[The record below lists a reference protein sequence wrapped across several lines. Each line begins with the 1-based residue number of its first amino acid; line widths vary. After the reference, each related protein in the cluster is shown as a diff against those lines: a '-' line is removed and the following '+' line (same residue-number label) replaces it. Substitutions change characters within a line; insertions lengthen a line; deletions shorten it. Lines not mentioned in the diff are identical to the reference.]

1 MLVFI
6 IIFIV
11 SYYRTNTTLANAKYT
26 DVVAEM
32 CKVPGYRGGS
42 DEKRGRFIPCRG
54 GGTATTYYTDQ
65 HNVDEDM
72 MTISNHGG
80 GWHGESS
87 AGVARRDVKYQLS
100 TTFDDVASR
109 LIYLS

>member
-1 MLVFI
+1 
-6 IIFIV
+6 
-11 SYYRTNTTLANAKYT
+11 
-26 DVVAEM
+26 
-32 CKVPGYRGGS
+32 
-42 DEKRGRFIPCRG
+42 
-54 GGTATTYYTDQ
+54 
-65 HNVDEDM
+65 M

>member
-32 CKVPGYRGGS
+32 CKVPGYRGVPTKNGAGLY
-42 DEKRGRFIPCRG
+42 R
-54 GGTATTYYTDQ
+54 
-65 HNVDEDM
+65 
-72 MTISNHGG
+72 
-80 GWHGESS
+80 
-87 AGVARRDVKYQLS
+87 AGVAELQQHIIRISIMS
-100 TTFDDVASR
+100 TKT
-109 LIYLS
+109 